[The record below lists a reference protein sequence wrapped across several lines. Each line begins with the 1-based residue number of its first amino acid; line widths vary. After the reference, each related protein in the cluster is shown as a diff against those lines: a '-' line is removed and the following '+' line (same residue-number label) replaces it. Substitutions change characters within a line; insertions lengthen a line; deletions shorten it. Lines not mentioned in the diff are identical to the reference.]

1 MKQFFEEIDLKTAL
15 TEAEWLAR
23 LDEIGDEVGAF
34 TPLGTR
40 HASFFL
46 DGDDTLLVSFESV
59 DSIRKDFP
67 SQRPRAVEIALQHGW
82 SSLVILARE
91 PRFYRDPE
99 VLDFFDAQIDDS
111 FFDSFRRVLFFG
123 TGQHGYAA
131 CTFSLAAPG
140 ATVLAISP
148 QATLDPEI
156 APWETRFPNQRRLDF
171 RSRFGFAPAML
182 EGARTAFIIYDP
194 SEKLDAM
201 HATLYRRP
209 PVSVLRTPAL
219 GPDTVA
225 ALDRLGVL
233 NTLIEAAM
241 RGRLTQRRF
250 ADMMR
255 DRRKDTIYM
264 QELVRR
270 VAQGNHPRLTAIAAQ
285 HALAMTKGACASDT
299 GQILQEELIEEPQ

>member
-1 MKQFFEEIDLKTAL
+1 MKHFFEEIDLTTAL

-34 TPLGTR
+34 TPLGSQ

-59 DSIRKDFP
+59 ASIRKDFVT
-67 SQRPRAVEIALQHGW
+67 QRPRAVDIALQHGW
-82 SSLVILARE
+82 SSLVILARA

-111 FFDSFRRVLFFG
+111 FFDCFRRVLFFG

-156 APWETRFPNQRRLDF
+156 APWENRFPSQRRLDF

-182 EGARTAFIIYDP
+182 EGARTAFVVYDP

-209 PVSVLRTPAL
+209 PVCVLRTPAL
-219 GPDTVA
+219 GADTVA
-225 ALDRLGVL
+225 ALDRLGVV

-241 RGRLTQRRF
+241 RGRLSQHRF

-255 DRRKDTIYM
+255 DRRNDAIYM
-264 QELVRR
+264 QDLVRR
-270 VAQGNHPRLTAIAAQ
+270 VAQSNHPRLTAIAAQ
-285 HALAMTKGACASDT
+285 HALALIYGASASAGD
-299 GQILQEELIEEPQ
+299 QLLQEELVEHPE